1 MQVQDVAVEGV
12 AEVVGWTVI
21 PLFNRQGAIKKLL
34 TRYKESVNALLML
47 YEGALLRC

>member
-1 MQVQDVAVEGV
+1 MVCAVEVQVQDVAVEGV

-34 TRYKESVNALLML
+34 TRYKEAMKALLML
-47 YEGALLRC
+47 Y